1 LHRRRDVTLG
11 EDASQVRMG
20 CAPQILASLNNAVCG
35 LAAKGGMTNLAALQR
50 SLAAAFDRLLF
61 RR

>member
-1 LHRRRDVTLG
+1 
-11 EDASQVRMG
+11 
-20 CAPQILASLNNAVCG
+20 LNNAVCG